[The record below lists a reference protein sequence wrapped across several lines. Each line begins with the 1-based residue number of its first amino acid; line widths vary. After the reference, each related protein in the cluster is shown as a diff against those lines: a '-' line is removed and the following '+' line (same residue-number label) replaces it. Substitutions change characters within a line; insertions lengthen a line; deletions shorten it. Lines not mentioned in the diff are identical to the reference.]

1 MPAHRALILL
11 SRYVRIAWIGFF
23 IVIGI
28 TLLLW
33 SNAREDALDGAK
45 KRFDTSTMEMVH
57 EINARMHAYENTLE
71 SAAALL
77 NTVERM
83 NRQKWHIYISSLNL
97 AEHYPGFQGIGFSK
111 MIPPDQ
117 LSEHIVQM
125 RTEEFPDY
133 TVYPSGKREE
143 YHSIIYLEP
152 LNKKNRRAI
161 GYDMFSNPVRQ
172 QAMIRARDTA
182 QTALSG
188 KVRLV
193 QDQES
198 DIQAGFLMYVPFYHT
213 QGTLLS
219 QAQRKEKLE
228 GFVYAPFRATDLML
242 EVLRKK
248 DPHIAVKIYDGTS
261 VNEENLLYESKI
273 PSGNAVDEK
282 PLFKSVVSLEM
293 YGRTWTVIF
302 QTLPSF
308 ESTIDQDQAQTI
320 IMAGLP
326 ISFLVLLVLLS
337 FSRTTQQA
345 QLIAR
350 KMNIEI
356 RELNNELENMINA
369 APNPIIVHT
378 EDGAIIKI
386 NQTWIDICGYTY
398 EETPT
403 TDTWVDKVYKEHQEV
418 VKAHIRNLFTITQKV
433 DEGEFSFYSKSGSKI
448 TWQFS
453 SAPFGVINGK
463 KAVISSA
470 MDVTE
475 LKHKDD
481 WMMMQSRHAAM
492 GEMINMIAHQWR
504 QPLASISAVSGLLS
518 LEAMMDQYDKDHF
531 MKKLDLVSDLAL
543 DLSNTI
549 NDFRNFFK
557 EDKTKEVTTW
567 KELLEECLM
576 IINPLLISKSITV
589 QTTVNDDLAF
599 MTYPREMRQVILNL
613 LKNAEDVLT
622 DTLTSEP
629 TIWIRIFS
637 EGNMSCFEIED
648 NGGGISEEI
657 IDKIFDPYFSTK
669 MEKNGTGIGLYMSK
683 TIVEKHGQGII
694 SVYNTWSGACFKIM
708 FPLYG

>member
-1 MPAHRALILL
+1 MSAHRALTLL
-11 SRYVRIAWIGFF
+11 SRYIIVAWFGFI

-28 TLLLW
+28 TFLLW
-33 SNAREDALDGAK
+33 SNAREDAIDKAK
-45 KRFDTSTMEMVH
+45 KRFDTFSVETVH
-57 EINARMHAYENTLE
+57 GINLRMHTYENALE
-71 SAAALL
+71 SGAALL

-83 NRQKWHIYISSLNL
+83 NRQKWHTYISSLKL
-97 AEHYPGFQGIGFSK
+97 SEHYPGFQGIGFSK

-125 RTEEFPDY
+125 RTEEYPDY
-133 TVYPSGKREE
+133 TVYPSGKRNE

-152 LNKKNRRAI
+152 LDKKNRRAI

-182 QTALSG
+182 RTALSG

-193 QDQES
+193 QDQET

-213 QGTLLS
+213 QDALLS
-219 QAQRKEKLE
+219 EAQRKEKLE
-228 GFVYAPFRATDLML
+228 GFVYAPFRANDLML
-242 EVLRKK
+242 EVLRRK

-261 VNEENLLYESKI
+261 VNAENLLYESKI
-273 PSGNAVDEK
+273 PSGNTVEEK
-282 PLFKSVVSLEM
+282 PLFKSVISLEM

-308 ESTIDQDQAQTI
+308 ESTIDQSQAQTI

-350 KMNIEI
+350 KMNVEI
-356 RELNNELENMINA
+356 RELNNELENMINM

-386 NQTWIDICGYTY
+386 NQTWSDLCGYSY

-403 TDTWVDKVYKEHQEV
+403 TDSWIDAVRMEHPDAI
-418 VKAHIRNLFTITQKV
+418 KAHIRNLFTIAQKV

-463 KAVISSA
+463 KALISSA

-475 LKHKDD
+475 LKNKDD
-481 WMMMQSRHAAM
+481 LMMMQSRHAAM

-518 LEAMMDQYDKDHF
+518 FEAMMDQYDKDHF
-531 MKKLDLVSDLAL
+531 IKKLDLISDLAL

-557 EDKTKEVTTW
+557 EDKTKELMTW
-567 KELLEECLM
+567 KELLKECLM

-589 QTTVNDDLAF
+589 HTTVNDDTAF

-629 TIWIRIFS
+629 TIWIRIFC

-657 IDKIFDPYFSTK
+657 IDNIFDPYFSTK

-694 SVYNTWSGACFKIM
+694 KVYNTMHGACFKIM